1 MTILIDAAKQFDK
14 NVLFVMYS
22 VFKNR
27 LHKLEI
33 KGNFLKQLKNITKT
47 TTTIANIIPTG
58 EKLKTFLLTL
68 GMRQGCHSYY
78 L

>member
-14 NVLFVMYS
+14 NFLFGMYS

-33 KGNFLKQLKNITKT
+33 KGNFLKQLKNITEI
-47 TTTIANIIPTG
+47 TTIANIISTG
-58 EKLKTFLLTL
+58 EKLNTFLLTL
-68 GMRQGCHSYY
+68 GMR
-78 L
+78 